1 MREAHKKS
9 GTLIQSKET
18 QEVVSFLFT
27 DWKMNHQ
34 ICAVYKQTNS
44 QILTTQ
50 EGKCHKEKRTNNQ
63 TEYRVKGIATK
74 SQIQSNLDNLKVIFG
89 AL

>member
-1 MREAHKKS
+1 MA
-9 GTLIQSKET
+9 
-18 QEVVSFLFT
+18 
-27 DWKMNHQ
+27 
-34 ICAVYKQTNS
+34 YKQTNS

-74 SQIQSNLDNLKVIFG
+74 SQIQTNLDNLKVIFG

>member
-1 MREAHKKS
+1 MV
-9 GTLIQSKET
+9 TFINM
-18 QEVVSFLFT
+18 SFIFA
-27 DWKMNHQ
+27 DWQINHQ
-34 ICAVYKQTNS
+34 KFMAYKQTNS
-44 QILTTQ
+44 HILTTQ